1 MLLICLTFRE
11 FLIEF
16 FTVIAVFEHNFVLH
30 EAFPEAF
37 GSPKET

>member
-16 FTVIAVFEHNFVLH
+16 FIVIAIFERNVLH

-37 GSPKET
+37 GSTQES